1 MLFWTLDKLLFLV
14 VMYQVLSFVMLFE
27 EYIIQYYLRELK
39 VVTYSIILQIVV
51 STNSILF

>member
-51 STNSILF
+51 STNGILF